1 MMLVI
6 NRMQTDVPTL
16 QLCVKAR
23 GLFCKLVTLFIFIS
37 ETVNSNNISA
47 CTNILFWKIKQSY
60 NNIHLFIAELKQ
72 PAITDLSVLFSRDAV
87 TVLFWD

>member
-47 CTNILFWKIKQSY
+47 CTNIL
-60 NNIHLFIAELKQ
+60 L
-72 PAITDLSVLFSRDAV
+72 
-87 TVLFWD
+87 